1 VKNNVQTSGQRQQAG
16 PLEIWWRNGM
26 KRALMITILAI
37 SFSASTGCTMMSDVR
52 SNMTDSVKM
61 FRPRPFDEGD
71 ESQLDRSEDKWA
83 DDLREARPDT
93 QLDADPDDWWWDKV
107 MSPQSRSIERSLG
120 IGQ

>member
-1 VKNNVQTSGQRQQAG
+1 
-16 PLEIWWRNGM
+16 M

-93 QLDADPDDWWWDKV
+93 QLDADPDDWGWNKV

>member
-1 VKNNVQTSGQRQQAG
+1 
-16 PLEIWWRNGM
+16 M
-26 KRALMITILAI
+26 KRVLVMTILAI

-52 SNMTDSVKM
+52 SNMTHSMKM

-71 ESQLDRSEDKWA
+71 EPRLEVSKDKWA
-83 DDLREARPDT
+83 DDLREARPDN
-93 QLDADPDDWWWDKV
+93 QLDADPDDWWWNKV